1 MKIFLRP
8 QGDLSGVSCGRAA
21 AEPADGGRPL
31 LPARVQPSPP
41 LLHQAGH
48 SGWRGGEIFIFLFA
62 KKSPKNAA
70 GNHTF
75 LLEDHAE
82 SEKIGEKLRKNLE

>member
-1 MKIFLRP
+1 M
-8 QGDLSGVSCGRAA
+8 SCGRAA

-48 SGWRGGEIFIFLFA
+48 SGWRGGGNLIFLFA
-62 KKSPKNAA
+62 KKTYKSAA
-70 GNHTF
+70 GNLTF
-75 LLEDHAE
+75 PLEYLTE
-82 SEKIGEKLRKNLE
+82 SDKIGMKLRKFR